1 MGKADE
7 ERLAI
12 GVQKYPCLYDK
23 AVSAFHN
30 NNQKKNAWE
39 AVAKDIGLE
48 TGEAAKN
55 AFTSLRT
62 KYVRRKKTL
71 KDLKRSGTD
80 AGKVMKTEKDMRE
93 YLFLSWLDSFV
104 YERNNKCNLQNNE
117 NDMEASE
124 PVERNITE
132 IDPIIFDDVDVQNRS
147 SSPATF
153 GPESGNVIAEKPSSF
168 ISQATGQLKWVK
180 NNKASNKRQKIT
192 EAPSSNTE
200 ILRKLT
206 ETVMKEEKE
215 DSEED
220 VFAKYV
226 ASELK
231 GLNMRQKRLAK
242 NEITNILNRLA
253 LEQLDNKMTL
263 LDKFQYN
270 VISNDFP
277 MFYVHYI

>member
-1 MGKADE
+1 MWKADE

-30 NNQKKNAWE
+30 KNQKKNAWE

-71 KDLKRSGTD
+71 KDLKRFGTD
-80 AGKVMKTEKDMRE
+80 AEKVMKAEKDMRE

-124 PVERNITE
+124 PVEHNITE
-132 IDPIIFDDVDVQNRS
+132 IDPIIFDDVDVQNSS
-147 SSPATF
+147 SSPASL
-153 GPESGNVIAEKPSSF
+153 GPESGNVIAEKPSSAIF
-168 ISQATGQLKWVK
+168 QATGQLKWVK

-206 ETVMKEEKE
+206 ETLMKEEKE

-220 VFAKYV
+220 VFGKYV

-253 LEQLDNKMTL
+253 LEQFDNEMTL
-263 LDKFQYN
+263 LDKFQ
-270 VISNDFP
+270 
-277 MFYVHYI
+277 